1 MNRAFFADTLAT
13 RPLLWEAMIRA
24 NSRKGSASL
33 SARKADECSALFGSR
48 ASTLLTWLT
57 ERPDRVPANGSESD
71 PGFWDYAEE
80 SRRLALLD
88 TESLGA
94 LCRLSGVALHAR
106 EIAHILRRDELLAL
120 RAGIGEDMY
129 RYALY
134 RGQYQLGGVRRLFA
148 GLHPMMPLA
157 ERCALHGNMTLRLV
171 ASLWP
176 EELSSRFLPSLS
188 PLSGEELPAFG
199 GAELRELWIA
209 LKKLLLREVAPSW
222 APCFD

>member
-94 LCRLSGVALHAR
+94 ICRISKIDLPASENAHVQRREKASGVGGCGFP
-106 EIAHILRRDELLAL
+106 
-120 RAGIGEDMY
+120 AGG
-129 RYALY
+129 
-134 RGQYQLGGVRRLFA
+134 
-148 GLHPMMPLA
+148 
-157 ERCALHGNMTLRLV
+157 
-171 ASLWP
+171 
-176 EELSSRFLPSLS
+176 
-188 PLSGEELPAFG
+188 
-199 GAELRELWIA
+199 
-209 LKKLLLREVAPSW
+209 
-222 APCFD
+222 